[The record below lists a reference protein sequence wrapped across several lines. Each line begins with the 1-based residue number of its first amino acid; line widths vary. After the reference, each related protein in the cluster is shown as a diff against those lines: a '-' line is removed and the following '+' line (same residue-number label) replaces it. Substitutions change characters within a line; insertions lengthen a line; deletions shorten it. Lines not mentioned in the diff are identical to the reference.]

1 MGQYRRTEMKR
12 KADFNEALA
21 LTAPAHWW
29 TMIGSE
35 APKWDNYPK

>member
-1 MGQYRRTEMKR
+1 MKR

-21 LTAPAHWW
+21 FTAHRR